1 MSCLRLEKKSA
12 NSTIRE
18 KENLS
23 TTKTEK
29 TNIIAAYKSW
39 LK

>member
-1 MSCLRLEKKSA
+1 MSRLRLEK
-12 NSTIRE
+12 NQR
-18 KENLS
+18 
-23 TTKTEK
+23 TTQLERKKTFEPRKTEK